1 MFFDDRKKVATTIVR
16 KRHSNGDVT
25 AGPTP
30 MKPEI
35 FKSEG
40 GEIDGKHA
48 AAQDVLAAH
57 HSASAGNLMEAL
69 GNFIDL
75 HLHSTQGN
83 VPEPEGHMKREP
95 LR

>member
-1 MFFDDRKKVATTIVR
+1 MFFDDRRNAVTTILT
-16 KRHSNGDVT
+16 KRRGNGDVT

-35 FKSEG
+35 HKTED
-40 GEIDGKHA
+40 GELDGKHL

-57 HSASAGNLMEAL
+57 HSASPAALMEAL

-95 LR
+95 L